1 MSEVRGFEQQVG
13 LELDTVRV

>member
-1 MSEVRGFEQQVG
+1 MSAVKGVEWWVG